1 MRLGMVGLLP
11 SDLRQITPLQL
22 ETIRSL
28 NLTSAS
34 FHLAGEV
41 LAEITPADCQQLR
54 RHYADTAME
63 LAQMGIGYKECLFDP
78 DPTVRNHVITKI
90 ERGIEIA
97 NRAGAQYCLIRTGSL
112 SERGSYSPSPANHS
126 AKARANLLT
135 TLRQIAT
142 KAEQVGQTVV
152 IETHLLTIMDSPET
166 NVAMI
171 EEVGS
176 DRLRIVMD
184 YVNHFQTLAQVYHS
198 AERIHQIFDTM
209 GAICPIGH
217 CKDITVNDG
226 FVIHL
231 SEEIP
236 GEGELDLA
244 SLLQRWHALRPDGY
258 MLLEHLSAKTPV
270 DRADHP
276 GQQLGWTPQ
285 QMATFD
291 LYAQAARNIHQLA
304 TEAGVPIQ

>member
-34 FHLAGEV
+34 FHLDGEL
-41 LAEITPADCQQLR
+41 LAEITPADCQRLR
-54 RHYADTAME
+54 THYADTAMD

-78 DPTVRNHVITKI
+78 DPAVRNHVITKI
-90 ERGIEIA
+90 ERGIDVA
-97 NRAGAQYCLIRTGSL
+97 NQAGAHYCLIRTGSL
-112 SERGSYSPSPANHS
+112 SPRGSYSPSPANHS
-126 AKARANLLT
+126 AEARTNLLD

-142 KAEQVGQTVV
+142 KAEWVGQTVV
-152 IETHLLTIMDSPET
+152 IETHLLTIMNSPET
-166 NVAMI
+166 NVSLV

-176 DRLRIVMD
+176 DHLRIVMD
-184 YVNHFQTLAQVYHS
+184 YVNHFQTLAQVYQS
-198 AERIHQIFDTM
+198 TKRIHQIFDIM

-244 SLLQRWHALRPDGY
+244 TMLQRWHALHPKGY
-258 MLLEHLSAKTPV
+258 MLLEHLSAKEPV
-270 DRADHP
+270 DRPDHP
-276 GQQLGWTPQ
+276 GQQVGWSPQ

-291 LYAQAARNIHQLA
+291 LYAQAAGNIHQLA
-304 TEAGVPIQ
+304 ADAGVPIQ